1 MACSSKAAGACGKR
15 LKAASA
21 SAEERAVRA
30 VEEVAAS
37 KAWEL
42 LQEKLQEGGE
52 ALVNKILNFVQRGA
66 AEPAAI
72 QESAPFRRNVSKLG
86 DLTMKELRFLLEAF
100 HGSAWAEHI
109 CRTVKL
115 ASGRCLFCFAIQGDL
130 KDRILGKTWGE
141 LRDLCSTQYQEPQP

>member
-1 MACSSKAAGACGKR
+1 MASSSKAAGACGKR
-15 LKAASA
+15 LKAVSA

-52 ALVNKILNFVQRGA
+52 ALVNKILNFVQCGA
-66 AEPAAI
+66 AEPATI
-72 QESAPFRRNVSKLG
+72 QESAPFRRNLGKLG
-86 DLTMKELRFLLEAF
+86 DLSMKEIRFILEAF

-109 CRTVKL
+109 CRTVRL
-115 ASGRCLFCFAIQGDL
+115 ASGRSLLCWAIQGDL
-130 KDRILGKTWGE
+130 KDRVPGKTWGE
-141 LRDLCSTQYQEPQP
+141 LREICSMHYQQLRP